1 MDNLNED
8 EELIKGSLK
17 SIFKYPLC
25 ISKLETGIISN
36 VFSETD
42 FFKKEG
48 FKFNLKNILFNGT
61 ILKSE
66 QISFSN
72 DNFFKKEL
80 KKTIHYE
87 TKIQEEKLELFLSN
101 INDKLIDKSFSIYKN
116 IKHILEDYNMLYDI
130 NFIFIDVLE
139 KSKDINYNTS
149 YNLRLFDI
157 EIEINDSNAFKHI
170 EINIKN
176 LINNLKIKLKV
187 NKDIDISDFFSFILK
202 EITLN
207 FSNYHIPENMNAEA
221 FNEFLINN
229 HSDIDKINKMLNY

>member
-1 MDNLNED
+1 MYNEN

-36 VFSETD
+36 FFSETD
-42 FFKKEG
+42 FFKKES

-66 QISFSN
+66 RISFSN

-87 TKIQEEKLELFLSN
+87 TKVQEEQLKLFLGN

-116 IKHILEDYNMLYDI
+116 IKHILEDYNIFYDI
-130 NFIFIDVLE
+130 DFIFIDVME

-157 EIEINDSNAFKHI
+157 EIEINDSNAFKDI
-170 EINIKN
+170 KINVKD
-176 LINNLKIKLKV
+176 LINNLNINFKI
-187 NKDIDISDFFSFILK
+187 NKDTDISDLFSFILK
-202 EITLN
+202 QITLN
-207 FSNYHIPENMNAEA
+207 FNNYHIPENMDAES